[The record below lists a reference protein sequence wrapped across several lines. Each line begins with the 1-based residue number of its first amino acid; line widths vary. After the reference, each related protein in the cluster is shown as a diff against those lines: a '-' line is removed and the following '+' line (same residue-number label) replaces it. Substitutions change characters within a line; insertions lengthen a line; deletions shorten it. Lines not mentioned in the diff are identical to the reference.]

1 MRKIFTT
8 KAAPV
13 INFRMWKGIIMY
25 IGETSDLKRG
35 RPFRKGDADCE
46 RSKSETE
53 INTVLD
59 KIGKRRFKHKH
70 LENLDKSQKIRDN
83 RYIGEYDKI
92 ITIKASKNSKRRQ
105 YWEAYFIVKYKPICM
120 SNISRYVK
128 MLKGKNYKVSE
139 QEKEEILKVQK
150 AGLDAFSRKNQKSII
165 KKLMFQQLTG
175 IQMYTDARKCLESVK
190 QNEME

>member
-8 KAAPV
+8 KAEPV
-13 INFRMWKGIIMY
+13 IYFRMWKGIIMY

-35 RPFRKGDADCE
+35 RPFRKGDTDCE
-46 RSKSETE
+46 LSKSETE

-59 KIGKRRFKHKH
+59 KIGKRRFTHKH

-139 QEKEEILKVQK
+139 QEKEEIL
-150 AGLDAFSRKNQKSII
+150 RKRDLRQP
-165 KKLMFQQLTG
+165 
-175 IQMYTDARKCLESVK
+175 DW
-190 QNEME
+190 